1 MMRRRSQSGQGMLEY
16 ILIVV
21 LIAIAGLA
29 VWKVFGNRI
38 RALVLQSGQQL
49 TSVVNGGPCQLP
61 NGGGEG
67 HWDCKDAAPGTAAD
81 AAKCDCVQ

>member
-1 MMRRRSQSGQGMLEY
+1 MLEY

-38 RALVLQSGQQL
+38 RSLVKGSEQQI
-49 TSVVNGGPCQLP
+49 TSVVDGGPCVKD
-61 NGGGEG
+61 GGGEG
-67 HWDCKDAAPGTAAD
+67 TWHCKGKTNLGAGTAE
-81 AAKCDCVQ
+81 DCTCE